1 MISYL
6 IWKII
11 DLSYN
16 DITLLTLSWIWY
28 NVHIN
33 ELTYNKLSQDQDTSF
48 FIYHSITENSQNL
61 FGFLNK
67 DEKKIFEELIKISWI
82 WWKIAMQILTI
93 WIDTL
98 LESIGIWDN
107 KKIESI
113 KWVWKKMAE
122 KIILEMKDKDFWIAI
137 WRKNTKIIGFNKKID
152 ENLSN
157 SIKNTLCAMWYNI
170 KHIENA
176 LSEVPDWI
184 NWAKEMIEYII
195 KRL

>member
-1 MISYL
+1 
-6 IWKII
+6 
-11 DLSYN
+11 
-16 DITLLTLSWIWY
+16 
-28 NVHIN
+28 
-33 ELTYNKLSQDQDTSF
+33 
-48 FIYHSITENSQNL
+48 
-61 FGFLNK
+61 
-67 DEKKIFEELIKISWI
+67 
-82 WWKIAMQILTI
+82 MQILTI